1 MCRFKGNAG
10 GVSTRFRG
18 LEDRIRKLG
27 AVGAWLCCVL
37 VIGFGVAPAASA
49 QTVTYIHTDALGSVV
64 AESDANGNVI
74 KRYDYEPYG
83 AVVGGQVTDG
93 PGYTGHVSD
102 AATGLSY
109 MQQRYM
115 DPQLGVFLSVDPV
128 TAYDQPVGQFNRY
141 RYANGNP
148 YKFTDADGRQA
159 AERFVE
165 QHRRDIEAGNG
176 AVYEPMQP
184 YAIAA
189 TGVMLAPV
197 LVEAGFAAMANPSA
211 VSAATNIAAE
221 LAGVSGAA
229 GATGLA
235 AREVGPLLKASSKQF
250 NASGMTVAARKL
262 EQHATRPG
270 GTFTAPTGNVAQK
283 NEAAGRLVE
292 GILKSPDT
300 VKTPLS
306 GGGFDY
312 RGANGQ
318 GVRFEA
324 NGAFSTFLD
333 PKK

>member
-1 MCRFKGNAG
+1 MRRFGAAG
-10 GVSTRFRG
+10 GGLTHFREWKRSFRQ
-18 LEDRIRKLG
+18 LTAL
-27 AVGAWLCCVL
+27 GAWLCCVL
-37 VIGFGVAPAASA
+37 LVGLSMVPPVSA

-64 AESDANGNVI
+64 AESDASGKVI

-128 TAYDQPVGQFNRY
+128 TAYEQPVGQFNRY

-148 YKFTDADGRQA
+148 YRFTDADGRQA

-165 QHRRDIEAGNG
+165 QHRRDMETGNG
-176 AVYEPMQP
+176 GVYEPLRP

-197 LVEAGFAAMANPSA
+197 AVEAGLAIMANPSA
-211 VSAATNIAAE
+211 VATATNIAAE
-221 LAGVSGAA
+221 VAGVTGTAGAA
-229 GATGLA
+229 GLA
-235 AREVGPLLKASSKQF
+235 AREVGPLLQAANKPF
-250 NASGMTVAARKL
+250 NATGLSVAARKL

-270 GTFTAPTGNVAQK
+270 GTFAAPTGSVAQK
-283 NEAAGRLVE
+283 NEAAGRVVE
-292 GILKSPDT
+292 GLLKNPDT
-300 VKTPLS
+300 VKTSLS
-306 GGGFDY
+306 GGGTEY
-312 RGANGQ
+312 RGASGQ
-318 GVRFEA
+318 GVRFDA
-324 NGAFSTFLD
+324 DGSFNTFLD
-333 PKK
+333 PKR